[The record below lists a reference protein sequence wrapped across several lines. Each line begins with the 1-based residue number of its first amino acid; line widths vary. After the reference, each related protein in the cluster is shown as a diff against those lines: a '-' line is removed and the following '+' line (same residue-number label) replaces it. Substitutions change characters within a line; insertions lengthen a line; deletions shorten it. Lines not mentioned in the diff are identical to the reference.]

1 MKTITKKYSPSGTT
15 ETKAFDLKVQENSR
29 QTWEFYATGTTIR
42 IKLKSVFTDS
52 NGVEL
57 AGSGSGDTAG
67 CDIQTIDLT
76 QNTLTIVN
84 FDMKLGH
91 VRCTYDD
98 DGGGA
103 MSGDLWIKATTAK

>member
-1 MKTITKKYSPSGTT
+1 VQTITKKYSPTGTT
-15 ETKAFDLKVQENSR
+15 ETKAFDLKVSNHTR
-29 QTWEFYATGTTIR
+29 QTWEFYATGTTLR

-76 QNTLTIVN
+76 QDTLTIVN
-84 FDMKLGH
+84 FDMKLSH

-98 DGGGA
+98 DGTGDMA
-103 MSGDLWIKATTAK
+103 GDLHIKATTAK